1 VVEIE
6 RIFEC
11 LRIMPMFAGVR
22 NQIQR
27 LVWETNKVLGKIGGK
42 SVEIPDLPVM
52 RMVKLWQEGGE
63 V

>member
-1 VVEIE
+1 
-6 RIFEC
+6 
-11 LRIMPMFAGVR
+11 
-22 NQIQR
+22 
-27 LVWETNKVLGKIGGK
+27 VLGKIGGK